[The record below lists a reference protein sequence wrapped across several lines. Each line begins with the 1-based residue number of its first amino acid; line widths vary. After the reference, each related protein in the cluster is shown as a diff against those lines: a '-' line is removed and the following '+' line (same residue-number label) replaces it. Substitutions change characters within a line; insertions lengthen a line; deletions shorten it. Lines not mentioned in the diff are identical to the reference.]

1 MTRYPRMSPPDPT
14 EAPMA
19 VPAEPPAPD
28 ARPGAARR
36 HTAALAA
43 PPRILARP
51 FFREGDGMRP
61 IENLLSHRQAE
72 ALMDIGALL
81 DYPRGRMIYG
91 QAGEATHL
99 YSIAKGCVRVSRAER
114 DGARQIL
121 AFMWPGDLTGLAEN
135 GRYVNTAETVQQTRL
150 FGFRTADLLLLM
162 DRDPQ
167 LKLQLLLKT
176 AHELRRAQRMMTV
189 LGQHKTDQRLASF
202 LLELAREGHSFDA
215 GRREIMLPMSR
226 FDIAD
231 YLGSSPETVARAFAS
246 LEEAGVVT
254 RVSPRILR
262 IPDLAALERHIRA
275 SHPGRAVTA

>member
-1 MTRYPRMSPPDPT
+1 MLPPVPT
-14 EAPMA
+14 KAPMA
-19 VPAEPPAPD
+19 DHAELPAPEK
-28 ARPGAARR
+28 RPIAARR
-36 HTAALAA
+36 HSAALTA

-61 IENLLSHRQAE
+61 IENLLSQKQAE
-72 ALMDIGALL
+72 ALMDIAELL
-81 DYPRGRMIYG
+81 DYPRGRTIYG
-91 QAGEATHL
+91 QGGEATHL
-99 YSIAKGCVRVSRAER
+99 YSIASGCVRVSHTER

-150 FGFRTADLLLLM
+150 FGFRTADLLRLM
-162 DRDPQ
+162 ERDPQ
-167 LKLQLLLKT
+167 LKLQLLVKT

-189 LGQHKTDQRLASF
+189 LGQRKTDQRLASF
-202 LLELAREGHSFDA
+202 LLELAREGHSFDG

-246 LEEAGVVT
+246 LEEAGVVK
-254 RVSPRILR
+254 RVSPRTLR
-262 IPDLAALERHIRA
+262 IPDLAALEQHIRA
-275 SHPGRAVTA
+275 SHPRRAVPA